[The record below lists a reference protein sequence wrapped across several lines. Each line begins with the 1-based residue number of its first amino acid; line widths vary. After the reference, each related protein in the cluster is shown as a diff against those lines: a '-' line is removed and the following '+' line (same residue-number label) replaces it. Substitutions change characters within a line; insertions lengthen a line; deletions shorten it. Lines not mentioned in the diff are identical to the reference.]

1 MLTKLNIYKEKK
13 QFQKSK
19 ILYIHVRLK
28 KVSLQLGRFTM
39 LMALWQVQK
48 LTREINDLERD
59 AIKVRT
65 RLTHYQKY
73 ANKLGGSSIMTMGHV
88 AGLSAE
94 LLPRATMFAQY
105 SNQASSM
112 SAMQQLQM
120 MKMNGMVPW
129 TGNQMTQMQYEMSAF
144 ARFKEQSMKALK
156 QQEID
161 AMSEIEK
168 EIELE
173 MNSIEAQIKQK
184 KAMRESCESLLK
196 EEVQNYVPKFGLG

>member
-1 MLTKLNIYKEKK
+1 MKKKK
-13 QFQKSK
+13 QFLKSK
-19 ILYIHVRLK
+19 ILYINVRLK

-48 LTREINDLERD
+48 LTREINDLERE
-59 AIKVRT
+59 AMRVRT
-65 RLTHYQKY
+65 RLSNYQKY
-73 ANKLGGSSIMTMGHV
+73 ASRLGSSSIMTMGNV
-88 AGLSAE
+88 SGISAE

-120 MKMNGMVPW
+120 MKASGMVPW

-144 ARFKEQSMKALK
+144 ARFREQSMKALK

-173 MNSIEAQIKQK
+173 MNSIETQLKQK
-184 KAMRESCESLLK
+184 KAMKESCESLLK
-196 EEVQNYVPKFGLG
+196 EEVQNFVPKFGLS